1 MAGMSYP
8 PWSAP
13 STMERDKKNKAKSK
27 KWTNMKRAFM
37 KPWQKK
43 PYQQE
48 RSQPTKDRS
57 ALPPPAGLEGT
68 GVQQM
73 QFGEFSPFAPGRQKI
88 NPLSGGGNPLLFHQ
102 LTGGVGFP
110 NYHPI
115 TRQPYSGSEEASP
128 YEKRRESRDKEVP
141 GGYFDPPTP
150 KPSRPALTNIFPMY
164 DSPKV
169 QKTPAAVAVQ
179 QNKAT
184 KSPPVVKPI
193 QPSRPLIQERRG
205 STPATSGGMP
215 PNVLKHRH
223 IHTSAQS
230 TTSDITDERMG
241 RRERTRRPS
250 AIKMLP
256 LLPSPAERSPPVV
269 HKETRRNSDFD
280 NSEALPSHAM
290 YHTPANLAYSND
302 NGLLDSTGM
311 YGWSQQPN
319 EELQKLEEELED
331 EGPEGKEEDVGIM
344 SWEKERAEKLVADS
358 KKGAKSKQ
366 KKKKNGSK
374 FAPKQDKEVTDFA
387 QEFVRQLTIGGNEAD
402 VLY

>member
-1 MAGMSYP
+1 
-8 PWSAP
+8 
-13 STMERDKKNKAKSK
+13 MERDKKNKAKSK

-37 KPWQKK
+37 KPWQKR
-43 PYQQE
+43 PHQPE
-48 RSQPTKDRS
+48 RSRPTKDRS

-68 GVQQM
+68 SFQQM

-88 NPLSGGGNPLLFHQ
+88 NPLSGGGNPFLFHQ

-115 TRQPYSGSEEASP
+115 TRQPYSGSEEESP
-128 YEKRRESRDKEVP
+128 HEKRRENEAPS
-141 GGYFDPPTP
+141 GYFDPPTP
-150 KPSRPALTNIFPMY
+150 KPNRPALSNIFPMY

-169 QKTPAAVAVQ
+169 QRTPAAAVQ

-184 KSPPVVKPI
+184 KASSVVMSV
-193 QPSRPLIQERRG
+193 QPSKPLIHERRG
-205 STPATSGGMP
+205 STPTTSGMP
-215 PNVLKHRH
+215 PNASKNRH
-223 IHTSAQS
+223 LHTSARS

-256 LLPSPAERSPPVV
+256 LLLPAERSPPVV
-269 HKETRRNSDFD
+269 REETRQESNSDD
-280 NSEALPSHAM
+280 SETPPSHAM
-290 YHTPANLAYSND
+290 YHTPVNIAYSND
-302 NGLLDSTGM
+302 NGQVDSTGM

-319 EELQKLEEELED
+319 EQLQKLEEELEG
-331 EGPEGKEEDVGIM
+331 EGPEGEEEDMGIK
-344 SWEKERAEKLVADS
+344 SWEKERAEKLAADS
-358 KKGAKSKQ
+358 KKGAKS

-374 FAPKQDKEVTDFA
+374 FAPKQDEEVTDFA